1 MKPINLS
8 SALFLPHS
16 ISHVARARAI
26 YKAKAAAAASIPPR
40 ARTEEMPNDDALLE
54 SGAAVGVTAGPVGTL
69 LTSVMLAQVRRAPP
83 ALWITTERLP
93 MKAPIPSLVER

>member
-26 YKAKAAAAASIPPR
+26 YKAKAAAASIPPS
-40 ARTEEMPNDDALLE
+40 ARTEEMPNDEALLE
-54 SGAAVGVTAGPVGTL
+54 SGALVGVTAGPVGTL

-93 MKAPIPSLVER
+93 MKAPIPSLVEM